1 MNVSMSIAVISLN
14 DENMAEVAAI
24 SYPNFDR
31 YCQSHHYL
39 FRAFNFTLNQHR
51 HPAWSKIRAAEHLVS
66 DGIADWICWIDC
78 DALFM
83 NHKVKLE
90 QYVDPRFD
98 VLFCKDFNG
107 LSTSFMLI
115 KASAWSLKFLCAVD
129 LCGDCLNKNPD
140 GHGHKWEQNTIK
152 LLLQNFPDLQQHC
165 SLIEDPDT
173 NRHYIQ
179 NVFVQG
185 DFILHFPCMPNSQ
198 RQNVMREMQAQV
210 IYS

>member
-129 LCGDCLNKNPD
+129 L
-140 GHGHKWEQNTIK
+140 
-152 LLLQNFPDLQQHC
+152 
-165 SLIEDPDT
+165 
-173 NRHYIQ
+173 
-179 NVFVQG
+179 
-185 DFILHFPCMPNSQ
+185 
-198 RQNVMREMQAQV
+198 
-210 IYS
+210 